1 MSGLPRSVPAFFV
14 PRGTGIETEV
24 CSTSGTGTKF
34 RGTVPSRPLP
44 ILGFYYQF
52 FAHTDVLWSKNCLK
66 ILIFR
71 HKRALELTGG
81 I

>member
-34 RGTVPSRPLP
+34 RGTVPYGCPAGQSGSGQKNAGLSRPVP
-44 ILGFYYQF
+44 
-52 FAHTDVLWSKNCLK
+52 AHPF
-66 ILIFR
+66 I
-71 HKRALELTGG
+71 
-81 I
+81 